1 MPGALRVQGGSDRV
15 RRTGRLRGRD
25 DSAMRRA
32 GTSAE
37 KLRLLNALVASA
49 IAVFF
54 LAHSA
59 LGTASL
65 FIEGLINSVPWL
77 VWAMFGTTGAHVL
90 ASVGA
95 TALML
100 TDTERPPS
108 SRKKRH
114 FVLKWATGSVL
125 AATIAAHLFSILC
138 PGSLPPF
145 PAKRRFFSCYS
156 LPRSPGMSAS
166 RRSPLP
172 VTWESG
178 RERATSCEPST
189 CWLFSP

>member
-1 MPGALRVQGGSDRV
+1 
-15 RRTGRLRGRD
+15 
-25 DSAMRRA
+25 MRRA
-32 GTSAE
+32 VTPAE

-59 LGTASL
+59 LGTAS
-65 FIEGLINSVPWL
+65 FFVEGLVNSVPWL
-77 VWAMFGTTGAHVL
+77 VWAMFGVVGAHVL

-100 TDTERPPS
+100 VDADRPPS

-114 FVLKWATGSVL
+114 FALKWTTGAVL

-138 PGSLPPF
+138 PGSPSSFPSQAKVPF
-145 PAKRRFFSCYS
+145 LLLLAALAWHVGIATKSLARDLGIGKRTRDVMRVAYVLAVFA
-156 LPRSPGMSAS
+156 LIALVVLAS
-166 RRSPLP
+166 
-172 VTWESG
+172 
-178 RERATSCEPST
+178 
-189 CWLFSP
+189 

>member
-1 MPGALRVQGGSDRV
+1 
-15 RRTGRLRGRD
+15 
-25 DSAMRRA
+25 MRRA
-32 GTSAE
+32 STPAE

-65 FIEGLINSVPWL
+65 FIEGLVNSVPWL
-77 VWAMFGTTGAHVL
+77 VWAGAAGAHVL

-114 FVLKWATGSVL
+114 FVLKWATGAVL
-125 AATIAAHLFSILC
+125 AAAIAVHLFCILC
-138 PGSLPPF
+138 PGSLPVF
-145 PAKRRFFSCYS
+145 PHQTKVSFLLLLAALAWHVGIATKSLARDLGIGKRTRDVMRAAYVLTVFA
-156 LPRSPGMSAS
+156 LIALVVLAS
-166 RRSPLP
+166 
-172 VTWESG
+172 
-178 RERATSCEPST
+178 
-189 CWLFSP
+189 

>member
-1 MPGALRVQGGSDRV
+1 M
-15 RRTGRLRGRD
+15 RRTGRFRRRD

-32 GTSAE
+32 VTPAE

-59 LGTASL
+59 LGTAS
-65 FIEGLINSVPWL
+65 FFVEGLVNSVPWL
-77 VWAMFGTTGAHVL
+77 VWAMFGVVGAHVL

-114 FVLKWATGSVL
+114 FVLKWATGAVL
-125 AATIAAHLFSILC
+125 AAAIAVHLFCILC
-138 PGSLPPF
+138 PGSLPVF
-145 PAKRRFFSCYS
+145 PHQTKVSFLFLLAALAWHVGIATKSLARDLGIGKRTRDVMRAAYVLTVFA
-156 LPRSPGMSAS
+156 LIALVVLAS
-166 RRSPLP
+166 
-172 VTWESG
+172 
-178 RERATSCEPST
+178 
-189 CWLFSP
+189 

>member
-1 MPGALRVQGGSDRV
+1 
-15 RRTGRLRGRD
+15 
-25 DSAMRRA
+25 MRRA
-32 GTSAE
+32 STSAE

-65 FIEGLINSVPWL
+65 FVEGPTNSLPWFAWIML
-77 VWAMFGTTGAHVL
+77 GAAGAHVL

-100 TDTERPPS
+100 TGTERPPS

-114 FVLKWATGSVL
+114 FVLKWATGAVL
-125 AATIAAHLFSILC
+125 AAAIAVHLFCILC
-138 PGSLPPF
+138 PGSLPVF
-145 PAKRRFFSCYS
+145 PHQTRASFLLLLAALAWHVGIATKSLARDLGIGKRTRDIMRAVYVLAVFT
-156 LPRSPGMSAS
+156 LIALVLLAS
-166 RRSPLP
+166 
-172 VTWESG
+172 
-178 RERATSCEPST
+178 
-189 CWLFSP
+189 

>member
-1 MPGALRVQGGSDRV
+1 
-15 RRTGRLRGRD
+15 
-25 DSAMRRA
+25 MRRA
-32 GTSAE
+32 VTPAE

-65 FIEGLINSVPWL
+65 FVEGLVNSVPWL
-77 VWAMFGTTGAHVL
+77 VWAMFGVVGVHVL

-100 TDTERPPS
+100 TDTDRPPS

-114 FVLKWATGSVL
+114 FALKWATGTVL
-125 AATIAAHLFSILC
+125 AATVAAHLFSILC
-138 PGSLPPF
+138 PGSLP
-145 PAKRRFFSCYS
+145 S
-156 LPRSPGMSAS
+156 LPKVLFMLLLAALAWHVGIATKSLARDLGIGKRTRDIMRAVYVLAVFALIALVVLAS
-166 RRSPLP
+166 
-172 VTWESG
+172 
-178 RERATSCEPST
+178 
-189 CWLFSP
+189 

>member
-1 MPGALRVQGGSDRV
+1 
-15 RRTGRLRGRD
+15 
-25 DSAMRRA
+25 MRRA
-32 GTSAE
+32 VTPAE

-65 FIEGLINSVPWL
+65 FVEGLVNSVPWL
-77 VWAMFGTTGAHVL
+77 VWAMFGAAAVHML
-90 ASVGA
+90 ASVST

-125 AATIAAHLFSILC
+125 AATIAVHLFCVLC
-138 PGSLPPF
+138 PGSLPVF
-145 PAKRRFFSCYS
+145 PHQTKVSFLLLLAALAWHVGIATKSLARDLGIGKRTRDIMRAAYVLAVFA
-156 LPRSPGMSAS
+156 LIVLVVLAS
-166 RRSPLP
+166 
-172 VTWESG
+172 
-178 RERATSCEPST
+178 
-189 CWLFSP
+189 

>member
-1 MPGALRVQGGSDRV
+1 
-15 RRTGRLRGRD
+15 
-25 DSAMRRA
+25 MRRA
-32 GTSAE
+32 VTPAE

-65 FIEGLINSVPWL
+65 FVEGLVNSMPWL
-77 VWAMFGTTGAHVL
+77 VWAMFGTVAVHVL
-90 ASVGA
+90 ASAGT

-114 FVLKWATGSVL
+114 FVLKWATGAVL
-125 AATIAAHLFSILC
+125 AVAIAVHLFCVLC
-138 PGSLPPF
+138 SGSLPAF
-145 PAKRRFFSCYS
+145 PHQAKVSFLLLLAALAWHVGIATKS
-156 LPRSPGMSAS
+156 LARDLGIGKRTRDVM
-166 RRSPLP
+166 
-172 VTWESG
+172 
-178 RERATSCEPST
+178 RAAYVLTVFA
-189 CWLFSP
+189 LMALVVLAF

>member
-1 MPGALRVQGGSDRV
+1 
-15 RRTGRLRGRD
+15 
-25 DSAMRRA
+25 MRRA
-32 GTSAE
+32 STSAE

-65 FIEGLINSVPWL
+65 FVEGLTNSLPWL
-77 VWAMFGTTGAHVL
+77 VWIMLGAVEVHVL

-95 TALML
+95 TCLML

-114 FVLKWATGSVL
+114 FVLKWATGAVM
-125 AATIAAHLFSILC
+125 AAAIAVHLFCILC
-138 PGSLPPF
+138 PGSLPSF
-145 PAKRRFFSCYS
+145 SHQTKVSFLLLLAALAWHVGIATKSLARDLEIGKRTRDIMRAAYLLAVFA
-156 LPRSPGMSAS
+156 LVALVLVAS
-166 RRSPLP
+166 
-172 VTWESG
+172 
-178 RERATSCEPST
+178 
-189 CWLFSP
+189 

>member
-1 MPGALRVQGGSDRV
+1 
-15 RRTGRLRGRD
+15 
-25 DSAMRRA
+25 MRRA
-32 GTSAE
+32 ITPAE

-65 FIEGLINSVPWL
+65 FVEGLVNSMPWL
-77 VWAMFGTTGAHVL
+77 VWAMFDAAGAHVL

-100 TDTERPPS
+100 TDIERPPS
-108 SRKKRH
+108 FRKKRH

-125 AATIAAHLFSILC
+125 AAAIAVHLFCILC
-138 PGSLPPF
+138 PGSLPVF
-145 PAKRRFFSCYS
+145 PHQTKVSFLLLLAALAWHVGIATKSLARDLGIGKRTRDVMRAVYVLAAFA
-156 LPRSPGMSAS
+156 LIALVVLAS
-166 RRSPLP
+166 
-172 VTWESG
+172 
-178 RERATSCEPST
+178 
-189 CWLFSP
+189 